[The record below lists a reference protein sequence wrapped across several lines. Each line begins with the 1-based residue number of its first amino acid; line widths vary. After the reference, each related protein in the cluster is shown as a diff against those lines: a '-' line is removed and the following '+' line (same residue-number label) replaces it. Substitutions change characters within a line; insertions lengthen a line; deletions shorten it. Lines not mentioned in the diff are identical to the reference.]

1 MKTIRCLIF
10 VAVTNLFDNLLK
22 KDVKFGFFPC
32 FLSVFWCFVPG
43 ANPWKRF
50 CLTWHRK
57 ETRLLKLAV
66 FFFLDFFSFC
76 FFLIALDVFYL
87 GTKVF
92 KILALCT
99 PLSSDPHFWGSC
111 FSFWVPMFLDKFSLR
126 KKKHFN
132 FRFFCH
138 FEVWNLHW
146 NSFQEQSIFCRV
158 LMDIHTQ
165 LSLTVRLRSQNT
177 GSPTR
182 RSKLVSYWP
191 NFTRAWV

>member
-1 MKTIRCLIF
+1 MFNMKTIRCLIF

-57 ETRLLKLAV
+57 ETWLLKLAV

-76 FFLIALDVFYL
+76 FFLISLDVFYI

-99 PLSSDPHFWGSC
+99 ALISDPHFWGSC

-126 KKKHFN
+126 KKNILIFDFSVILKSEIYTGIHFKN
-132 FRFFCH
+132 NPYFAEC
-138 FEVWNLHW
+138 
-146 NSFQEQSIFCRV
+146 
-158 LMDIHTQ
+158 
-165 LSLTVRLRSQNT
+165 
-177 GSPTR
+177 
-182 RSKLVSYWP
+182 
-191 NFTRAWV
+191 